1 LWCAVAYAVACILA
15 VYVSAIVGIKPTKP
29 WEIEVNRNR
38 LFFKSLQFNKMSN
51 ASQLVIDNN
60 CNIVVNS
67 ALPLHPDEETIKGVR
82 YVQCERH
89 EPHQRGSQKPSWVWQ
104 HGQTYAWPAEPD
116 IVRAIRCH
124 HCKEMI
130 KVYKQQASNMQQHLF
145 TTHKMVPQPQSR
157 PSQGVSTPMTDSSM
171 TTSTSVQRKQG
182 QKQLYYSPKIH
193 EWRQNLVRWCVEDHV
208 AFAKVDTPGFKRLM
222 LSTNP
227 LIKPYLVSRM
237 TVRRWIRR
245 DYAFAKEV
253 VKIKLKQALSKT
265 HISFDIWTA
274 PGCIY
279 AFLGVV
285 AHCVFSGEEGPRN
298 QSILIALRRIEER
311 HSGSN
316 IAAILYD
323 VLTEYNIVPRLGVF
337 MADNAEANDVAIKIT
352 LSTLIPGFKDRD
364 LPAYRARCIGHI
376 INLACQAFLFGE
388 DIEAFEFEIK
398 GVDES
403 TDFDS
408 DKMRRA
414 QRAWRK
420 KGPLGKLHN
429 IVLFVRSS
437 SPRKEAFKK
446 VTVGDKSVNSKF
458 IFSCQ
463 RSCDKA
469 KQRMFQNFY
478 LF

>member
-1 LWCAVAYAVACILA
+1 M
-15 VYVSAIVGIKPTKP
+15 
-29 WEIEVNRNR
+29 EIIY
-38 LFFKSLQFNKMSN
+38 FKNLQFNKMSD
-51 ASQLVIDNN
+51 ASQFVIDNN
-60 CNIVVNS
+60 CNIVNS

-82 YVQCERH
+82 YVQCERR
-89 EPHQRGSQKPSWVWQ
+89 EPRQRGSQKPSWVWE
-104 HGQTYAWPAEPD
+104 HGQTYAWPGELD

-130 KVYKQQASNMQQHLF
+130 KLFKQQASNMQQHLF
-145 TTHKMVPQPQSR
+145 ITHKMVPQSQPQSGA
-157 PSQGVSTPMTDSSM
+157 SQSFPAPMTDSS
-171 TTSTSVQRKQG
+171 TLGQRNQG

-285 AHCVFSGEEGPRN
+285 AHCAVSGEEGPRN
-298 QSILIALRRIEER
+298 QSILIALRRVEER
-311 HSGSN
+311 HSGNN
-316 IAAILYD
+316 IAAILCD
-323 VLTEYNIVPRLGVF
+323 VLTEYNVVPHLGVF
-337 MADNAEANDVAIKIT
+337 MADNAEANDVAIKAT
-352 LSTLIPGFKDRD
+352 LSTLVLGFKDRD
-364 LPAYRARCIGHI
+364 LPARRARCIGHI

-388 DIEAFEFEIK
+388 DK
-398 GVDES
+398 
-403 TDFDS
+403 
-408 DKMRRA
+408 R
-414 QRAWRK
+414 
-420 KGPLGKLHN
+420 
-429 IVLFVRSS
+429 RSS
-437 SPRKEAFKK
+437 SRSKVLMNQRISTRTRCAGHSVLGERKDHLESYIILYSSYGHRRHEKK
-446 VTVGDKSVNSKF
+446 HSRKLQLVIKV
-458 IFSCQ
+458 
-463 RSCDKA
+463 
-469 KQRMFQNFY
+469 
-478 LF
+478 